1 LLYAVACSEDA
12 PLIDPAEAESIRAG
26 TSFGDFA
33 TRFQTIC
40 ANWPR
45 AEIAADF
52 RDPLQSDIPTLLL
65 SGGADP
71 VTPPEYA
78 AQVAAG
84 LSNSR
89 HIVVP
94 GFGHGVVGVGCMPSL
109 VAEFVRATD
118 PAALDAACLDVLQPP
133 PFFVSFA
140 GPTP

>member
-1 LLYAVACSEDA
+1 M
-12 PLIDPAEAESIRAG
+12 
-26 TSFGDFA
+26 
-33 TRFQTIC
+33 
-40 ANWPR
+40 
-45 AEIAADF
+45 
-52 RDPLQSDIPTLLL
+52 
-65 SGGADP
+65 
-71 VTPPEYA
+71 TPPEYA

-94 GFGHGVVGVGCMPSL
+94 GFGHGVIGLGCMPSL

-140 GPTP
+140 GPQP